1 MVAPSSVGLSG
12 KHLREDFRPGYI
24 FRGGLGL
31 PGRAM
36 GRAAPH
42 AEGQVR
48 AKAQR
53 CKLHRGSGNK
63 DVNMSKVATGIP
75 LFFLIFKPK
84 TLSLFILNILFWMLQ
99 RLSVGVF
106 FVFALL
112 L

>member
-1 MVAPSSVGLSG
+1 
-12 KHLREDFRPGYI
+12 
-24 FRGGLGL
+24 
-31 PGRAM
+31 M

>member
-1 MVAPSSVGLSG
+1 
-12 KHLREDFRPGYI
+12 
-24 FRGGLGL
+24 
-31 PGRAM
+31 
-36 GRAAPH
+36 
-42 AEGQVR
+42 
-48 AKAQR
+48 
-53 CKLHRGSGNK
+53 
-63 DVNMSKVATGIP
+63 MSKVATGIP